1 MAAEQARDG
10 DPPAIDIS
18 GLTKSY
24 GRRTALN
31 GVDLRVREGEV
42 FGFLGPNGSG
52 KTTTIRV
59 LLDHIRRD
67 AGSVSVLGRDP
78 RTDGV
83 ALRREVGYLPG
94 ELTMAGRRSAGDL
107 LGFYARLR
115 GGVPRAR
122 IEELAGRLGLDLRRP
137 VRGLSKGNKQK
148 VGLVQAFMHRP
159 RLLILDEPTSGLDP
173 LLQQEFLAM
182 VRQAREAGATVFMSS
197 HVLSEVHDAADR
209 AAIIRDGRIV
219 ATEDMDALRARAVH
233 EFSIRFAEP
242 LGEAEARE
250 FGALENVRGVRTEG
264 DRLTCTVDGSPDAL
278 VKLAARRTV
287 LLMSAVEPDLEE
299 LFFTHYADGADGGA
313 AREGGG

>member
-1 MAAEQARDG
+1 MTAVGRTG
-10 DPPAIDIS
+10 GGSSPAIEIS

-24 GRRTALN
+24 GRHRALG

-42 FGFLGPNGSG
+42 FGFLGPNGAG

-67 AGSVSVLGRDP
+67 AGEVSVLGRDP
-78 RTDGV
+78 RSDGV

-94 ELTMAGRRSAGDL
+94 ELSMASRRPAREML
-107 LGFYARLR
+107 AFYARLR

-122 IEELAGRLGLDLRRP
+122 IDELAARLDLDLKRP

-182 VRQAREAGATVFMSS
+182 VREARDAGTTVFMSS

-242 LGEAEARE
+242 LEPGDVAE
-250 FGALENVRGVRTEG
+250 FSALDNVRDVRAEG
-264 DRLTCTVDGSPDAL
+264 DQLTCRVEGSPDGV

-287 LLMSAVEPDLEE
+287 LLLSAVEPDLEE
-299 LFFTHYADGADGGA
+299 LFFTHYNNGAQDASGG
-313 AREGGG
+313 EG